1 MKEVK
6 KYNGEMIQAYQPEDL
21 AKLSSVFA
29 AAKALWVQQWIEQ
42 GAVDEG
48 SCCGGKGISV
58 PFIGKGKRHWA
69 KGSNLIFPICRKFP
83 YTPWADTGKR
93 LFHAIHRRNSPV
105 ADNTFNRQQPLMC
118 V

>member
-6 KYNGEMIQAYQPEDL
+6 QYNGEMIQAYQPKDL
-21 AKLSSVFA
+21 AKLNSVFA

-58 PFIGKGKRHWA
+58 PFIGKGKRNYEYVNVVSCDFVQGNIAAYKSVGEVLAFLKKEGVVGASYNDGWM
-69 KGSNLIFPICRKFP
+69 
-83 YTPWADTGKR
+83 D
-93 LFHAIHRRNSPV
+93 
-105 ADNTFNRQQPLMC
+105 
-118 V
+118 